1 MDKSDYK
8 NLLKESSINDETK
21 FQPATTEIPKI
32 TKAFSSSTWEREGI
46 INHCCKKN
54 SRPKLQ

>member
-21 FQPATTEIPKI
+21 FKLASAEIPK
-32 TKAFSSSTWEREGI
+32 TTEAFSSSTREREGI

-54 SRPKLQ
+54 SFQRYC